1 MEEAMVS
8 HNGLRKALAGGALAV
23 CWLAGADA
31 AAQARRQIS
40 INGVWQSPA
49 QIQQAER
56 AAGVRLP
63 NGHYW
68 YDASSGLWGQRG
80 GPPLGRIQG
89 AQRGAGGRYAG
100 GDIGSDGRCSYFN
113 SPTGSV
119 MTGDC

>member
-1 MEEAMVS
+1 MSS
-8 HNGLRKALAGGALAV
+8 HSNMRMALAAGVVAG
-23 CWLAGADA
+23 CWLAASDA
-31 AAQARRQIS
+31 AAQGRQVS

-68 YDASSGLWGQRG
+68 YDAGSGLWGRLG
-80 GPPLGRIQG
+80 GPPLGRV
-89 AQRGAGGRYAG
+89 RGAPAAAGSGGRYAG
-100 GDIGSDGRCSYFN
+100 GDLGSDGRCSYFN
-113 SPTGSV
+113 SPSGSV